1 MILVSIIIPVY
12 NIKDYLN
19 QCVQSICEQSY
30 PHLEIILVDDG
41 STDDSGMLCDEWA
54 EKDSRIKV
62 FHKENGGLS
71 DARNYGLRHATG
83 DYIYYLDGDDWVCR
97 ETIQI
102 LLQSALQYQSD
113 FVQGGFYYA
122 YSTYLLRQKSD
133 TDVCTYTSQQALQEL
148 LLNWKIKN
156 FAWGNLISRDLA
168 NQIPFIK
175 GKFFEDIYWKYLVL
189 DKARK
194 IVVITKPLCYY
205 RQRHEG
211 ISGTFSDRNL
221 DLLKGME
228 ERLRFITSKYPQLSV
243 IAMNQ
248 YWLTTF
254 QFLQAAM
261 RVPALT
267 GIYKDYFDQ
276 QEIRYHDQFAASR
289 QKSLYIKTIYYLYHK
304 SRWGYLFFQIGER
317 IWNRIKKNDYERVFI
332 NNHRSCL

>member
-1 MILVSIIIPVY
+1 MSNVYLVSVIIPVY
-12 NIKDYLN
+12 NIKNYLN
-19 QCVQSICEQSY
+19 QCVQSVCKQSY
-30 PHLEIILVDDG
+30 SRLEIILVDDG

-71 DARNYGLRHATG
+71 DARNYGLIHATG
-83 DYIYYLDGDDWVCR
+83 DYVYFLDGDDWISR

-148 LLNWKIKN
+148 LLNRQIKN
-156 FAWGNLISRDLA
+156 VAGGNLISRELA
-168 NQIPFIK
+168 KQVPYIK
-175 GKFFEDIYWKYLVL
+175 GKFFEDIYWKYLML
-189 DKARK
+189 DKARN
-194 IVVITKPLCYY
+194 IVVITQPLCYY

-211 ISGTFSDRNL
+211 ISGTFSARNL

-228 ERLRFITSKYPQLSV
+228 ERLQFLASKYPPLFA
-243 IAMNQ
+243 IALNQ
-248 YWLTTF
+248 YWLTSF
-254 QFLQAAM
+254 LFLQTAM
-261 RVPALT
+261 KEPALT
-267 GIYKDYFDQ
+267 GLYKDYFEQ
-276 QEIRYHDQFAASR
+276 LEIRYYDQFVVSR
-289 QKSLYIKTIYYLYHK
+289 QKSLYIKTIYHLYHK

-317 IWNRIKKNDYERVFI
+317 IWNRIKKSDYSRI
-332 NNHRSCL
+332 PL